1 MNRLLPLIAGV
12 VLVAALTG
20 AAIGWRFPFSRQ
32 ARTANQLNTAQNQPS
47 NGTRVLRSN
56 QRTTT
61 AQNNST
67 AVQGANQQSAQ
78 AQADNQPT
86 EQSPDA
92 AVDPEGIGT
101 SGEADTSQVVPALW

>member
-56 QRTTT
+56 QPTTT

-67 AVQGANQQSAQ
+67 AVQGANQQTAQ
-78 AQADNQPT
+78 PLDADNADADNVNPEAAGTTDQVDANQP
-86 EQSPDA
+86 
-92 AVDPEGIGT
+92 
-101 SGEADTSQVVPALW
+101 VPALW